1 MAIAEAKPKRESWE
15 DELLAGHRWGRFSF
29 WFNIEDDRGKNEHS
43 RLKKLWNKTRTPDI
57 FSKRIIDQII
67 SLEICNWK
75 LEESILALCR
85 AIGINKPAD
94 IPIGHM
100 SSMTEERWGR
110 IWAYYLTLK
119 NWLPHETPTGYET
132 LLKVFDPNKMIQKN
146 ILNMLGH
153 RNELKELYV
162 ERFCLCLEFWIGGF
176 LPNKSAQKI
185 AHDAAVSAIDKMI
198 KKLDPKGEVIPEVV
212 LKDEGNGRLNLCG
225 HKLFYRYDLIIS
237 SIGAGKWRAVMG
249 RRATDGL
256 KRADLLEKYLLP
268 IESWLGGKT
277 KKRKVKEHKLSKEIY
292 KALGKSD
299 DVKIFQASLLASLL
313 RAQQLA
319 ARKLAESRVKK

>member
-1 MAIAEAKPKRESWE
+1 MAIAKNKIKCELWE
-15 DELLAGHRWGRFSF
+15 DEILAGHRWGRFSF
-29 WFNIEDDRGKNEHS
+29 WFNTEDDRGKNERS
-43 RLKKLWNKTRTPDI
+43 RLRKLWNKARTLAI
-57 FSKRIIDQII
+57 FSKKIIDQII

-110 IWAYYLTLK
+110 VWAYYSTLK

-132 LLKVFDPNKMIQKN
+132 LLKVFDPNKIIQKN

-176 LPNKSAQKI
+176 LPNKSTHKR
-185 AHDAAVSAIDKMI
+185 AHDAAVSAIDKKI
-198 KKLDPKGEVIPEVV
+198 KGLDPKGKILPDVI

-256 KRADLLEKYLLP
+256 IRADLLEKYLLP
-268 IESWLGGKT
+268 IEAWLGCKT
-277 KKRKVKEHKLSKEIY
+277 KKRKVKDNKLSKEIY
-292 KALGKSD
+292 RSLGKSND
-299 DVKIFQASLLASLL
+299 IKIFLTSLLVSLL

-319 ARKLAESRVKK
+319 ARKLAESRTKK